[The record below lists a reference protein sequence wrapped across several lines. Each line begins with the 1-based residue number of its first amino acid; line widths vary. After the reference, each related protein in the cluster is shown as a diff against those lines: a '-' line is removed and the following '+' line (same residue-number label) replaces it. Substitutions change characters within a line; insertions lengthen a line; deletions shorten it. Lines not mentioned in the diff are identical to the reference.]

1 MTEHFLPVER
11 NTHQTPRKYRR
22 IGVRLAQD
30 YPLEEVAY
38 LFGVTRHAV
47 QKWTEDPENHP
58 DSGLGT
64 IEIL

>member
-1 MTEHFLPVER
+1 MKEHFLPVER
-11 NTHQTPRKYRR
+11 HTHRTPRKYRR

-47 QKWTEDPENHP
+47 QKWANDAENHP
-58 DSGLGT
+58 KSGACT